1 MRVVLNKSVFLLKS
15 VISRPYW
22 VILLKKSGLWAFT
35 AIYYKERNADYCG
48 YFIFLVRL
56 SLLKSRTL
64 RRRPLLFAPL
74 ERIFC
79 FYVAVNVNY
88 QKFLYFRHCA
98 RIAAQGMAQKI
109 MFNYLYKQ
117 NNARFLCW
125 AKRAEFKRQR
135 KLRRTPSAR
144 LQTISFPHTTESPL
158 WIFIK
163 VSFLR
168 LNAAWKGKIFRR
180 NANARPFYRQS
191 S

>member
-1 MRVVLNKSVFLLKS
+1 M
-15 VISRPYW
+15 
-22 VILLKKSGLWAFT
+22 
-35 AIYYKERNADYCG
+35 
-48 YFIFLVRL
+48 
-56 SLLKSRTL
+56 
-64 RRRPLLFAPL
+64 
-74 ERIFC
+74 
-79 FYVAVNVNY
+79 NVNY

-125 AKRAEFKRQR
+125 AKRTEFKRQR

-168 LNAAWKGKIFRR
+168 LNDAWKGKIFRR

-191 S
+191 SYPDAKKQICPIFNILLIAGCIKNASRKERLFYKSKAFACSADFSIQAAPKIVTNGKQFFSFAGQHAAKSVFIILCG

>member
-1 MRVVLNKSVFLLKS
+1 MRLFYFSGAVVF
-15 VISRPYW
+15 I
-22 VILLKKSGLWAFT
+22 KKQNITKT
-35 AIYYKERNADYCG
+35 AAA
-48 YFIFLVRL
+48 
-56 SLLKSRTL
+56 
-64 RRRPLLFAPL
+64 FAPL

-144 LQTISFPHTTESPL
+144 YKQ
-158 WIFIK
+158 
-163 VSFLR
+163 
-168 LNAAWKGKIFRR
+168 
-180 NANARPFYRQS
+180 
-191 S
+191 

>member
-1 MRVVLNKSVFLLKS
+1 MLATAAILFSGAVVF
-15 VISRPYW
+15 I
-22 VILLKKSGLWAFT
+22 KKQNITKT
-35 AIYYKERNADYCG
+35 AAA
-48 YFIFLVRL
+48 
-56 SLLKSRTL
+56 
-64 RRRPLLFAPL
+64 FAPL

-158 WIFIK
+158 
-163 VSFLR
+163 
-168 LNAAWKGKIFRR
+168 
-180 NANARPFYRQS
+180 
-191 S
+191 